1 MNTTASTNIADIY
14 AAPASSP
21 VALKKLFSIPQL
33 GISTFLAVPSGL
45 VLLAVNYR
53 RVGMK
58 LKSNLAILLAPLVTV
73 LAIAV
78 GLVLPAGAPTFL
90 LPLLIALGLKK
101 IAMQDFGD
109 EIASIEA
116 NGGRFM
122 NSWIVAGAVIAGLC
136 AIFGIAVGLM
146 KVLNIG

>member
-1 MNTTASTNIADIY
+1 M
-14 AAPASSP
+14 
-21 VALKKLFSIPQL
+21 
-33 GISTFLAVPSGL
+33 
-45 VLLAVNYR
+45 NYR
-53 RVGMK
+53 RVGKK

-122 NSWIVAGAVIAGLC
+122 NSWIVAGAVIAGFC
-136 AIFGIAVGLM
+136 AIFGIALGLIE
-146 KVLNIG
+146 VLNIG